1 MNLPKVHIFFLIG
14 ILLWP
19 IHGFNQTSDVTVTYG
34 KTTLDLTERFSIRVV
49 IRAKNYDVSDF
60 PEIDGFTKGG
70 RSIVHTTFRKQG
82 TRGIEHTITQNYLPK
97 KVGNFKLSP
106 SSITVNN
113 QSVFLPGEL
122 ISVKSSGKTA
132 VKQDTIQ
139 LIELPTVYLE
149 DATLLLNVAKDSVF
163 VGEGLRVSVGFYVSD
178 LNTAGWDF
186 PTNLNAQ
193 VEAIAQQIKPANC
206 LESRLEITDITSQR
220 TRINQKDYTRYTVF
234 EAIYYPLNTDQISF
248 KPVFLTMNALTSAG
262 EISESRRFESRTVKV
277 NIKPLPDHPLKDKV
291 PVGNFYLRE
300 WLSKSNVE
308 TGTSVPY
315 EFRILGEGN
324 FATVNLPTPEN
335 DENFDFYPT
344 QVNSNTKEGLLNGS
358 RTFKFAVFP
367 KDTGVISLNSY
378 FKFIY
383 FNANNA
389 TYDTLSSNVKIEVS
403 GDKIASTNAKKN
415 DIYAGLKYNDSTAT
429 QVNYRRVLKNIAN
442 VVIVAILISLLYM
455 LRKKHLG

>member
-1 MNLPKVHIFFLIG
+1 MKLRKVHIFFLIG

-19 IHGFNQTSDVTVTYG
+19 TYGFGQTSDVTVTYG
-34 KTTLDLTERFSIRVV
+34 KTTLELTEKFSIRVV
-49 IRAKNYDVSDF
+49 IRAKDYEVSDF

-70 RSIVHTTFRKQG
+70 RSVVHTTFRKQG

-97 KVGNFKLSP
+97 KKGNFKLSP
-106 SSITVNN
+106 SSITVNKR
-113 QSVFLPGEL
+113 SVFLPGEL

-132 VKQDTIQ
+132 IKQDTVQ

-149 DATLLLNVAKDSVF
+149 DATLLLNVTKDSVF
-163 VGEGLRVSVGFYVSD
+163 VGEGLRVSVSFYVSD

-186 PTNLNAQ
+186 PANLNAQ
-193 VEAIAQQIKPANC
+193 VETIAQQIKPANC
-206 LESRLEITDITSQR
+206 LESRLEITDITPQR
-220 TRINQKDYTRYTVF
+220 TRINQKDYTRYTIF
-234 EAIYYPLNTDQISF
+234 EAIYYPLNTNPILF
-248 KPVFLTMNALTSAG
+248 KPVFLTMNALKS
-262 EISESRRFESRTVKV
+262 SEEVSEARRFESRIVQV
-277 NIKPLPDHPLKDKV
+277 NIKPLPNHPLKEKV

-315 EFRILGEGN
+315 EFRILGQGN

-344 QVNSNTKEGLLNGS
+344 QVKINSKEGSLNGS
-358 RTFKFAVFP
+358 RVFKFAVFP
-367 KDTGVISLNSY
+367 KDTGVISLSPY

-383 FNANNA
+383 FNVNKA
-389 TYDTLSSNVKIEVS
+389 TYDTLVSNVKIEVS
-403 GDKIASTNAKKN
+403 GEKIASINAKKN
-415 DIYAGLKYNDSTAT
+415 DIYAGIEHSDSTAAPI
-429 QVNYRRVLKNIAN
+429 NYRRVLKNVAN

-455 LRKKHLG
+455 LRKKRSG